1 MSANAKPVTVPNAS
15 LRLTLVVAGLGGLA
29 AALGHA
35 PFGLWPVAFLGFAA
49 LIFAVVRTGRPGFA
63 AWIGGSAYF
72 SVTLHWIVEPF
83 LVDAARHG
91 WMAPFA
97 LVLLAGGL
105 ALFWAL
111 AGWLSARMWGP
122 RALTFAVALAAAEVV
137 RGHIFTGFPWVL
149 PAYIWADTPLRLS
162 VSLIGSYGLMSLTLI
177 AAALPFAARQGL
189 ALRGS
194 IMGLAL
200 LGLAAIPGLGPTYPE
215 NENDHLGTVRIIQP
229 NIDQAEKWDRNLA
242 PGHFQAMLDL
252 TRRSDAAQNDPDLVI
267 WPEVAVVS
275 PLDLAAPA
283 LEAIGAAAGA
293 PFITGINRREDGQ
306 WYNSLVVADASGT
319 VTETFDKVHLV
330 PFGEYIP
337 FGIPFLRQM
346 AGTTSNGFAAGDAV
360 RLIDTPLGRAL
371 PMICYEGIFPG
382 HAFKAGERAD
392 YILILTN
399 DAWFGTFAGPQ
410 QHLDIARF
418 RAAEHRLAV
427 VRVANKGVSSVIDP
441 YGNLEK
447 PLAADTPGATNAIVR
462 NDPGVTRY
470 ARTGDT
476 PLKVLL
482 VLAIVSAVV
491 AHRRKRIAHPPA
503 LG

>member
-1 MSANAKPVTVPNAS
+1 MSAKAKPVTVPHAS
-15 LRLTLVVAGLGGLA
+15 LRMTLGVAGLAGLA

-35 PFGLWPVAFLGFAA
+35 PVGLWPVAILGFAA
-49 LIFAVVRTGRPGFA
+49 LIWAVSRGPRPALA
-63 AWIGGSAYF
+63 AWIAGSAYF
-72 SVTLHWIVEPF
+72 GVTLHWIVEPF

-97 LVLLAGGL
+97 LILLAGGL
-105 ALFWAL
+105 ALFWAA

-122 RALTFAVALAAAEVV
+122 RALAFAVALAAAEVL

-162 VSLIGSYGLMSLTLI
+162 VAFIGSYGLTFLSLI
-177 AAALPFAARQGL
+177 APALPFTGRKGLGLWGSGAAL
-189 ALRGS
+189 A
-194 IMGLAL
+194 I
-200 LGLAAIPGLGPTYPE
+200 LGLAAIPGLGPAYPDDE
-215 NENDHLGTVRIIQP
+215 TDHLGSVRIIQP
-229 NIDQAEKWDRNLA
+229 DIDQADKWDREKIPANYERQLVLSQSEGPA
-242 PGHFQAMLDL
+242 PDM
-252 TRRSDAAQNDPDLVI
+252 VV
-267 WPEVAVVS
+267 WPEAAVVY
-275 PLDLAAPA
+275 PLDVAGPA
-283 LEAIGAAAGA
+283 LKQIGGAAGV
-293 PFITGINRREDGQ
+293 PFITGINRREDGR
-306 WYNSLVVADASGT
+306 WFNSLVVAGADGAVSDT
-319 VTETFDKVHLV
+319 YDKVHLV

-337 FGIPFLRQM
+337 FGIPLLRQM
-346 AGTTSNGFAAGDAV
+346 AGTSSNGFAAGSEV

-371 PMICYEGIFPG
+371 PLICYEGIFPG

-447 PLAADTPGATNAIVR
+447 PLAADMPGSTNAFVR
-462 NDPGVTRY
+462 NYPGTTLY

-491 AHRRKRIAHPPA
+491 AHRRKQIAHPPG